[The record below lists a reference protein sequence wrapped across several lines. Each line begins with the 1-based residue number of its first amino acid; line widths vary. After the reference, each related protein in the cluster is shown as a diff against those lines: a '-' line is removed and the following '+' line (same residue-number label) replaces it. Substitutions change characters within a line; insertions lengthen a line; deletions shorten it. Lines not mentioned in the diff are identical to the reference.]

1 MGGQQRHCIP
11 ALSVSGVGGARH
23 VLCRHMLA
31 VRAGEEAWSS
41 AERHGTQRAMGTSE
55 RQWRNVYDDGYDVRS
70 VAAGLQRVAGGTAP
84 MDTPPAPSTHTR
96 LGAGAAGAAAGRAQ
110 VATVA
115 RPSPGAAG
123 AAAAE
128 GAQQQRRG
136 SRAIARE
143 HCVSRERAESMTTNE
158 LKETWLQIYGRRT
171 TTANK
176 VYLQRAVTY
185 PGTTPRRERPK
196 KAASL
201 TAALHSPVAA
211 AALSEEAVCS
221 EEEVDTSCSEE
232 EAGAAQWEDE
242 WELDG
247 PSATSSEALESGDET
262 EEERSPS
269 CTPEVEVRRTFT
281 VRLNS
286 HLPLLPGGKRAALP
300 MDSDSPPALAAMV
313 AIDGIDVEA
322 LPPLQ
327 QQQTVAVVEVSSSEE
342 GTTEADEKELTSAV
356 TRFKR
361 RKSSRAAKR
370 LRVLLATTP

>member
-1 MGGQQRHCIP
+1 
-11 ALSVSGVGGARH
+11 
-23 VLCRHMLA
+23 
-31 VRAGEEAWSS
+31 
-41 AERHGTQRAMGTSE
+41 
-55 RQWRNVYDDGYDVRS
+55 
-70 VAAGLQRVAGGTAP
+70 
-84 MDTPPAPSTHTR
+84 
-96 LGAGAAGAAAGRAQ
+96 
-110 VATVA
+110 
-115 RPSPGAAG
+115 
-123 AAAAE
+123 
-128 GAQQQRRG
+128 
-136 SRAIARE
+136 
-143 HCVSRERAESMTTNE
+143 MTTNE

-313 AIDGIDVEA
+313 AIDVEALPPLQQQQAVAVVEALPPLQQQQAVAVVEA

-327 QQQTVAVVEVSSSEE
+327 QQQTVAVVEALPPLQQQQAVAVVEVSSSEE